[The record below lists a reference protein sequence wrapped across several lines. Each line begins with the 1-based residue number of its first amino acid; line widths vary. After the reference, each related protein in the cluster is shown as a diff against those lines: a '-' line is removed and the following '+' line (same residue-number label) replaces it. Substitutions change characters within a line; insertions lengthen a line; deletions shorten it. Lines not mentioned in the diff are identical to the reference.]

1 VAKYIVDFSPRA
13 IEDLQALSSDAAARI
28 VKKLRQL
35 EDSPF
40 PLGDTVKQLQGFETL
55 TYRLRI
61 GDYRAVYRIYGTV
74 VVILRIIHRS
84 ELERAL
90 RDLA

>member
-1 VAKYIVDFSPRA
+1 MR
-13 IEDLQALSSDAAARI
+13 
-28 VKKLRQL
+28 KLREL

-40 PLGDTVKQLQGFETL
+40 PRGDTIKHLKGFETP

-61 GDYRAVYRIYGTV
+61 GGYRAVYRVSGAV
-74 VVILRIIHRS
+74 VVILRIIPRS
-84 ELERAL
+84 ELDRAL

>member
-1 VAKYIVDFSPRA
+1 MPSKGFSIPTFRF
-13 IEDLQALSSDAAARI
+13 R
-28 VKKLRQL
+28 V
-35 EDSPF
+35 
-40 PLGDTVKQLQGFETL
+40 
-55 TYRLRI
+55 
-61 GDYRAVYRIYGTV
+61 GDYRAIFRIAETF

>member
-1 VAKYIVDFSPRA
+1 M
-13 IEDLQALSSDAAARI
+13 AARI
-28 VKKLRQL
+28 LRKLREL

-40 PLGDTVKQLQGFETL
+40 PRGDTVKQLKGFGKP

-61 GDYRAVYRIYGTV
+61 GDYRVVYRISRAV
-74 VVILRIIHRS
+74 VVVLRIIPRS

>member
-1 VAKYIVDFSPRA
+1 MARYTVELSPRV

-28 VKKLRQL
+28 LKKLRQL

-40 PLGDTVKQLQGFETL
+40 PLGDTVKQLQGFETP

-74 VVILRIIHRS
+74 VVILRINHRS

>member
-1 VAKYIVDFSPRA
+1 VAKYTVDLSPRA
-13 IEDLQALSSDAAARI
+13 IEDLQTLSSDAAARI
-28 VKKLRQL
+28 LKKLRQL

-40 PLGDTVKQLQGFETL
+40 PRGDAVKQLQGFETP

-84 ELERAL
+84 ELERGL
-90 RDLA
+90 RDLP